1 MRPDY
6 GVLIGPMVPGTPA
19 TRAVQWACSDGCACQ
34 RKRRWPIAVR
44 LPAKTLCP
52 LEETRTSTAP
62 PSLGHAPGML
72 LLSRIT
78 GQEVLG
84 PDGRVAGRVA
94 DLTVRLDEQAGP
106 HLVERLLVRR
116 HRAPDLLVPWAAI
129 ESFENTCVLVRDT
142 DDLTTFAITSTTDAL
157 DDDEILLVRDV
168 LDTQIVDLV
177 GQRLARVAD
186 VVLTRTADDRLELV
200 GAEVGF
206 GGVLRRLGL
215 RRLAARDGEDCVAWT
230 DLHLTSERG
239 HAVQLA
245 TPRSAVHH
253 LDAAALAALVSR
265 LDTESAAEVLTARGS
280 RVAADVVRAADPA
293 VGERMLWAMPDA
305 DAAKI
310 LAAMPAR
317 ARDPVARP
325 PRAFSCPPRK
335 ALHTVPGVAP
345 SPSHADPRQG
355 YRGQSDVK
363 RLGRN
368 GFSLG
373 ALLAVVG
380 PGLLAGLSDDD
391 PAGIT
396 TYSVLGADHG
406 YQLLWVLLLSTIALV
421 LFHGLAARMGVVTG
435 QGLIGLVRQRYGVRL
450 GGAALAVLVVA
461 NVGTTCAEFAGI
473 AAGAELFGIS
483 RYASVPAAAV
493 IVSLLVLRGSFHRVE
508 HFLLLLST
516 VFLAYIASGVLA
528 HPDWGAAFHGML
540 VPSLPANSAAIA
552 IVTATVG
559 TTLAPWGLSFIQS
572 YAVDKK
578 LRTEDL
584 SLERVDVITGAVL
597 TGHYRLLRRGGVCG
611 DAAPR
616 RPFHPRRR
624 RCRSG
629 TATAGRHRGV
639 DIVRRRPDRSRVPG
653 SLHPAA
659 LDGLLGMRV
668 RGHRSGCGRSVHRGQ
683 ALLPDVRARHARRR
697 AHRPDS
703 EHPVGDDPRGHPGA
717 QRGAAGAAAV
727 RDDRHRAGP
736 RPHGPLHHRP
746 GQHHRLRHHH
756 RRGGAVRGC
765 AGGHLAHPMNDVTDA
780 GMPQRRSAAS

>member
-1 MRPDY
+1 M
-6 GVLIGPMVPGTPA
+6 
-19 TRAVQWACSDGCACQ
+19 
-34 RKRRWPIAVR
+34 
-44 LPAKTLCP
+44 
-52 LEETRTSTAP
+52 
-62 PSLGHAPGML
+62 
-72 LLSRIT
+72 
-78 GQEVLG
+78 
-84 PDGRVAGRVA
+84 
-94 DLTVRLDEQAGP
+94 
-106 HLVERLLVRR
+106 
-116 HRAPDLLVPWAAI
+116 
-129 ESFENTCVLVRDT
+129 
-142 DDLTTFAITSTTDAL
+142 
-157 DDDEILLVRDV
+157 
-168 LDTQIVDLV
+168 
-177 GQRLARVAD
+177 
-186 VVLTRTADDRLELV
+186 
-200 GAEVGF
+200 
-206 GGVLRRLGL
+206 
-215 RRLAARDGEDCVAWT
+215 
-230 DLHLTSERG
+230 
-239 HAVQLA
+239 
-245 TPRSAVHH
+245 
-253 LDAAALAALVSR
+253 
-265 LDTESAAEVLTARGS
+265 
-280 RVAADVVRAADPA
+280 
-293 VGERMLWAMPDA
+293 
-305 DAAKI
+305 
-310 LAAMPAR
+310 
-317 ARDPVARP
+317 
-325 PRAFSCPPRK
+325 
-335 ALHTVPGVAP
+335 
-345 SPSHADPRQG
+345 
-355 YRGQSDVK
+355 K

-368 GFSLG
+368 GFTLG

-450 GGAALAVLVVA
+450 GGAALAALVVA

-540 VPSLPANSAAIA
+540 VPSLPANGAAIA

-584 SLERVDVITGAVL
+584 SLERVDVVTGAVL
-597 TGHYRLLRRGGVCG
+597 TGIIGFFVVVACAATLHRDGRSIR
-611 DAAPR
+611 DAADAAVALEPLAGAAASTLFAVGLIGAAFLAASVL
-616 RPFHPRRR
+616 PL
-624 RCRSG
+624 S
-629 TATAGRHRGV
+629 TAYSVCEYAGIEAAV
-639 DIVRRRPDRSRVPG
+639 DDPYT
-653 SLHPAA
+653 
-659 LDGLLGMRV
+659 
-668 RGHRSGCGRSVHRGQ
+668 RGQ
-683 ALLPDVRARHARRR
+683 ALLSDVRDRHARRR

-746 GQHHRLRHHH
+746 GQHHRLLHHH

-765 AGGHLAHPMNDVTDA
+765 AGGHLAHTSKLTPSAPQRNISASRCRVMATAHTIAAWCRVPA
-780 GMPQRRSAAS
+780 MPQP